1 MTDAAAATVPPCPLA
16 VARALRA
23 AGEEAYFVGGCVRD
37 RLLGRVPKDWDVV
50 TSAKPDAIEALFPKT
65 LAIGKAFGIVTVV
78 GENGETVE
86 VATYRAD
93 SPDSRDARHP
103 DGIVFATREE
113 DARRRD
119 FTVNALYL
127 DPESGEI
134 LDTVGGRDDLA
145 ARTVRAI
152 GKPEARFREDAL
164 RMLRAVRFAS
174 VLGFAVEPATLA
186 AARAQRE
193 LIAKVSRE
201 RVLEELTRA
210 LVESPHAEGVLDLLD
225 ATGLLDLLLPE
236 VAAMKGVEQPP
247 AFHPEGDVYVH
258 TRLMLSLLPF
268 PRTAR
273 LAWATLL
280 HDVGKPPTAALL
292 PGKDGKPIW
301 RFMGHAEV
309 GAEMADGILRRL
321 KASNALRED
330 TVELVARHMGFV
342 AADRMR
348 LATLRRLMASPLF
361 EDEMELLR
369 LDCLGCHG
377 DLSAY
382 EFLRAKQA
390 EFAAEPELPPPLVTG
405 KDLIALG
412 MKPSPLFG
420 RILKELAT
428 LQLEGE
434 TSREALLAEARRLA
448 AADAATK

>member
-1 MTDAAAATVPPCPLA
+1 MTAAIPPIPPFPLA
-16 VARALRA
+16 VARTLRA

-37 RLLGRVPKDWDVV
+37 RLLGRTPKDWDVV
-50 TSAKPDAIEALFPKT
+50 TSALPDAIEALFPKT

-78 GENGETVE
+78 GPANESVE

-103 DGIVFATREE
+103 DGIVFSTREE
-113 DARRRD
+113 DAKRRD

-134 LDTVGGRDDLA
+134 LDTVGGREDLA
-145 ARTVRAI
+145 RKLVRAI
-152 GKPEARFREDAL
+152 GDPAARFREDAL
-164 RMLRAVRFAS
+164 RMLRAVRFSS
-174 VLGFAVEPATLA
+174 VLGFAIDPATLEA
-186 AARAQRE
+186 AKENRHLVE
-193 LIAKVSRE
+193 KVSRE
-201 RVLEELTRA
+201 RVLQELTRSLA
-210 LVESPHAEGVLDLLD
+210 GAPKASDVLDALD
-225 ATGLLDLLLPE
+225 ATGLLEALLPE
-236 VAAMKGVEQPP
+236 VAAMKGVAQPP
-247 AFHPEGDVYVH
+247 KYHPEGDVFVH

-268 PRTAR
+268 PRSPR

-309 GAEMADGILRRL
+309 GADMADGILRRL
-321 KASNALRED
+321 KAPKALREEV
-330 TVELVARHMGFV
+330 VELVARHMAFV
-342 AADRMR
+342 APEKMR
-348 LATLRRLMASPLF
+348 TATLRRLMASPLF

-390 EFAAEPELPPPLVTG
+390 AFAAEPKLPAPLVTG
-405 KDLIALG
+405 RDLIGLG
-412 MKPSPLFG
+412 MAPSPLFG
-420 RILKELAT
+420 YILSALMTK
-428 LQLEGE
+428 QLEGE
-434 TSREALLAEARRLA
+434 TSREALLAEARRMA
-448 AADAATK
+448 AEAAGK